1 MDPKTKRC
9 IFLGYGETTED
20 FRLYCKEKRRVFYSR
35 VVAFNEANSSRNQI
49 NGIKNDEVINKP
61 VTETECQ

>member
-9 IFLGYGETTED
+9 IFLGYD
-20 FRLYCKEKRRVFYSR
+20 FQLYCKEKRRVFYSR
-35 VVAFNEANSSRNQI
+35 AVVFNEVNSSRNQI
-49 NGIKNDEVINKP
+49 NGNKNDEVINQP